1 MSTNFWDEKLNE
13 ADQSKSVEDKKKSP
27 QELTKPVT
35 KSGRG
40 KINVTLADFPVGEW
54 DSDNDAGEIVNWYNF
69 NTKEGNEKTVAQFK
83 SISGVKN
90 INSNADAQKLLD
102 TVIATL
108 EEEDCTE
115 WDMPHNH
122 IGLHPHPFAGLV
134 GGWFFTAIWC
144 LASVLATI
152 LIGSPVIADLGTS
165 DWDPVDGIITDSG
178 VDEST
183 DGEGGTTYCLWV
195 EYQYVVDNVTYDG
208 DIISYSKDNSC
219 NSWTDLDTADE
230 KYPVGKNITV
240 YVNPNVPSEA
250 VLQTGLSG
258 VSFFLCCF
266 FIFPLIGLLLLFN
279 MSKKTIGFVRNLW

>member
-13 ADQSKSVEDKKKSP
+13 ADQPKSVEDKKKSP
-27 QELTKPVT
+27 QELSKPVT
-35 KSGRG
+35 KSGRE

-69 NTKEGNEKTVAQFK
+69 NTNEANEKTVAQFK

-108 EEEDCTE
+108 EEEGCTE

-134 GGWFFTAIWC
+134 GGWVFTAIWC

-165 DWDPVDGIITDSG
+165 DWEPVDGIITDSG

-183 DGEGGTTYCLWV
+183 DGEGGTNYCLWV
-195 EYQYVVDNVTYDG
+195 DYQYTINNMTYDG
-208 DIISYSKDNSC
+208 NIISYSKDGSC

-240 YVNPNVPSEA
+240 YVNPDIPSEA

-266 FIFPLIGLLLLFN
+266 FIFPLIGLILLFN

>member
-13 ADQSKSVEDKKKSP
+13 ADSSKSVEDKKKSP

-35 KSGRG
+35 KSGRE

-108 EEEDCTE
+108 EEEGCTE

-122 IGLHPHPFAGLV
+122 IGLHPHPFVGLV
-134 GGWFFTAIWC
+134 GGWVFTAIWC
-144 LASVLATI
+144 SVSLLATI
-152 LIGSPVIADLGTS
+152 LIGSPVISDLGTS

-195 EYQYVVDNVTYDG
+195 EYQYTYDNETYDG
-208 DIISYSKDNSC
+208 NVLSFSKDNSC
-219 NSWTDLDTADE
+219 SSWSEDADE
-230 KYPVGKNITV
+230 DYPAGKEITV
-240 YVNPNVPSEA
+240 YVNPDNPYDA
-250 VLQTGLSG
+250 VLETGISG
-258 VSFFLCCF
+258 VDFAVCC
-266 FIFPLIGLLLLFN
+266 ILPFPLIGIVLIVGMLKNTVGTVSSLFN
-279 MSKKTIGFVRNLW
+279 K